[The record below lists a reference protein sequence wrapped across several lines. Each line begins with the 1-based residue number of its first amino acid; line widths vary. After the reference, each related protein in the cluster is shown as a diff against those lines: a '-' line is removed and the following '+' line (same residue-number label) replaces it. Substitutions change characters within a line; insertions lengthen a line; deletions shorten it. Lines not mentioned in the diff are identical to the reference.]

1 MAMLGEWVADNFSEN
16 YPDFEFGVAKIPT
29 PEKGMESVGAYGGW
43 FSVVNAQTEHPQEAK
58 EFAVWLFGKD
68 KENAVEL
75 MMPPGTYL
83 SPRKSVMDEI
93 TETEYY
99 SKEPHITYINDI
111 WPNTRPEPAYPPEIV
126 TAVTD
131 ALQEVMFGNSTAQ
144 EATDK
149 AAETINAYS
158 DSADGQKMR
167 ELVK

>member
-1 MAMLGEWVADNFSEN
+1 MFWLSAS
-16 YPDFEFGVAKIPT
+16 DFLKFVLNDLLLPLNDTFTQELRDDYLPISMKVV
-29 PEKGMESVGAYGGW
+29 SVGDNIYGVPHEMGVP
-43 FSVVNAQTEHPQEAK
+43 S
-58 EFAVWLFGKD
+58 LIYD
-68 KENAVEL
+68 KKFFEENN
-75 MMPPGTYL
+75 
-83 SPRKSVMDEI
+83 I
-93 TETEYY
+93 T
-99 SKEPHITYINDI
+99 P
-111 WPNTRPEPAYPPEIV
+111 PEPAYPPEIV